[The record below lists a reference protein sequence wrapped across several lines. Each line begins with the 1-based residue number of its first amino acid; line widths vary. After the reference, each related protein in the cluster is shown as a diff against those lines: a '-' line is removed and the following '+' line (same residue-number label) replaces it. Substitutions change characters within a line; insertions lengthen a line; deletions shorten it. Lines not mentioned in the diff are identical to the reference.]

1 MSIKLSIIIS
11 VVVTLFLIFYYK
23 QANKIFDKIFGI
35 KRTDKKS
42 KKIHYRNF
50 IYIIPVMFLLFLD
63 YTSGISNVKLLSEVG
78 LYQIIPQPIVK
89 YILQIIAGY
98 GVVQVLAQDL
108 GIKTGVIQRN
118 FIQHP
123 MSQLFLLWAG
133 GFAITGTESQGLIIA
148 LIYLVLK
155 YNVDNNNTSNVCFED
170 V

>member
-23 QANKIFDKIFGI
+23 QANKKFDKIFGI

-78 LYQIIPQPIVK
+78 LYQIILYLLYLTFHLNQTIC
-89 YILQIIAGY
+89 YY
-98 GVVQVLAQDL
+98 
-108 GIKTGVIQRN
+108 
-118 FIQHP
+118 FFCYY
-123 MSQLFLLWAG
+123 LFL
-133 GFAITGTESQGLIIA
+133 INN
-148 LIYLVLK
+148 K
-155 YNVDNNNTSNVCFED
+155 YYYQ
-170 V
+170 